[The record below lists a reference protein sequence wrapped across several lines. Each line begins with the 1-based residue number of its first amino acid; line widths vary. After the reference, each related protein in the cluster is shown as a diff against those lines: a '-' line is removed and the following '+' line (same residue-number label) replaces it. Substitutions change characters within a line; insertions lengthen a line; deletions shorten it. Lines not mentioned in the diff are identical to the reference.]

1 MRLEHSI
8 CQIMPKNDLCG
19 TRAHL
24 STQSQYFFFLIPWTH
39 AICCLPLQF
48 LIFCLKWTFRVFLDK
63 NYIFFS
69 FVDLVYLAAG
79 IDKHGVKNLFL
90 PVFLPFPLHSEFSL
104 SFLSC
109 LPPSPPFLSLFS
121 ARPFFKYTAKI
132 LQTLVS
138 DNICH
143 SSEEWPFIFKDYRP
157 IFRYVFSTI
166 LNSNFLNIFQCSED
180 ENCS

>member
-1 MRLEHSI
+1 M
-8 CQIMPKNDLCG
+8 DF
-19 TRAHL
+19 
-24 STQSQYFFFLIPWTH
+24 QSV
-39 AICCLPLQF
+39 
-48 LIFCLKWTFRVFLDK
+48 FRQELH
-63 NYIFFS
+63 FFS

-132 LQTLVS
+132 LQMLVS